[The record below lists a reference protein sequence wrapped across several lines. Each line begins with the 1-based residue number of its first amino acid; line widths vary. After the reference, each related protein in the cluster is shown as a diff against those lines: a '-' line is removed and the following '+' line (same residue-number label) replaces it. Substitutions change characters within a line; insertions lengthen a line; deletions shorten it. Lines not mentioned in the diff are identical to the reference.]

1 MSNNLFFLPHLGLG
15 DHFLSNGLL
24 RYLAKDKNI
33 VAMPVKQNNFWAV
46 KRMFSDMENL
56 CLIPLNGS
64 TLYSD
69 GFHVKVAAELKNVYA
84 AMGFDVKAVGFFGDK
99 PGEFQK
105 FLHDGG
111 VPDVFWYKE
120 MNVDISQKYE
130 SFKLNRSYERE
141 QNLFYKFDIHSGG
154 YAFIHDDPRRG
165 RTIDRSYIDPSL
177 KIITSETKFYDGDIV
192 DYGTIIENAAEI
204 HFMNSSFSDFADFL
218 DLSNVK
224 RKVMHAYTYAG
235 VSDEGEAP
243 FSYRHKYEL
252 IRKKNET

>member
-24 RYLAKDKNI
+24 RFLAKDKNI

-64 TLYSD
+64 ALYSD
-69 GFHVKVAAELKNVYA
+69 GFHVKVATELKRAYA
-84 AMGFDVKAVGFFGDK
+84 AMGFDVKSVGFFGDK
-99 PGEFQK
+99 SEEFQK

-111 VPDVFWYKE
+111 IPDVFWYKE
-120 MNVDISQKYE
+120 LNVDIAQKYE
-130 SFKLNRSYERE
+130 SFKINRNYERE
-141 QNLFYKFDIHSGG
+141 QELFCKFNIRAGQ
-154 YAFIHDDPRRG
+154 YAFVHDDARRG
-165 RTIDRSYIDPSL
+165 RVIDRSYVDPSL
-177 KIITSETKFYDGDIV
+177 RIITPETKFYDGDII
-192 DYGTIIENAAEI
+192 DYGTIIENAAEV

-224 RKVMHAYTYAG
+224 VKIMHAYTYSN
-235 VSDEGEAP
+235 VSDAGEAP
-243 FSYRHKYEL
+243 FAYRHQYEL
-252 IRKKNET
+252 IRKKK